1 MTCLD
6 RELEGL
12 YGPAV
17 DLLRVALHVF
27 TERFS
32 LLSAGWSL
40 AWQSRYEG
48 ADGLRGVGRDG
59 GQQDGHHP
67 QAESHAGSTNCQP
80 NLIFPS
86 IKKSRD
92 KCQCWLLVVQLPIS
106 QNLVTSSPGRNIWS
120 RARTLHTNKLRRQLL
135 GPSYRNVLMISSSV
149 SSLSYRHRTDKKLI
163 TAGYGL
169 DTDGRSLWPTY
180 HHQKLK

>member
-6 RELEGL
+6 RELEG
-12 YGPAV
+12 GPSPAV
-17 DLLRVALHVF
+17 DLLRVAVHVF

-32 LLSAGWSL
+32 LLSAGRSL

-48 ADGLRGVGRDG
+48 ADGLLEVGRDG
-59 GQQDGHHP
+59 GHQDGHHP
-67 QAESHAGSTNCQP
+67 QAGSHAGSTNCQP

-106 QNLVTSSPGRNIWS
+106 QNLVTSGPEPGHF
-120 RARTLHTNKLRRQLL
+120 TQTN
-135 GPSYRNVLMISSSV
+135 
-149 SSLSYRHRTDKKLI
+149 
-163 TAGYGL
+163 
-169 DTDGRSLWPTY
+169 
-180 HHQKLK
+180 